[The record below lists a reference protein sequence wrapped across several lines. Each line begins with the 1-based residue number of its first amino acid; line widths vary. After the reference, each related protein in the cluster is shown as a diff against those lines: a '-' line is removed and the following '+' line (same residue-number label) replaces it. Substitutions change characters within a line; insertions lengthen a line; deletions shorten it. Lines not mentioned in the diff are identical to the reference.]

1 MPHPI
6 MFDDA
11 DPFLIRVRE
20 VALTLPDATEV
31 VAHGRPT
38 FRCGKMFGNYG
49 GGEKGG
55 IRHDRSVL
63 FLADPVE
70 RAALVEDPRF
80 FVPAYFGPAGWLGI
94 LLDDATDWIEVA
106 ELLDAS
112 YRQIAPK
119 RSLAKLDARE
129 AGTTLA
135 RRHPLPPDSSR

>member
-20 VALTLPDATEV
+20 IALAFPDATEV

-38 FRCGKMFGNYG
+38 FRCRKMFGNYG

-55 IRHDRSVL
+55 VRHDQSLL
-63 FLADPVE
+63 FVPDPAE
-70 RAALVEDPRF
+70 RTPLLSDSRF
-80 FVPAYFGPAGWLGI
+80 FVPAYLGAYGWLGL
-94 LLDDATDWIEVA
+94 LLDDSTDWPEVW

-119 RSLAKLDARE
+119 RSIAKLDVR
-129 AGTTLA
+129 
-135 RRHPLPPDSSR
+135 

>member
-11 DPFLIRVRE
+11 DPFLVRVRE
-20 VALTLPDATEV
+20 IALALPDTTEV

-55 IRHDRSVL
+55 ERHDQSLL
-63 FLADPVE
+63 FIPDTAE
-70 RAALVEDPRF
+70 REALMADPRF
-80 FVPAYFGPAGWLGI
+80 FLPAYLGPYGWLGI
-94 LLDDATDWIEVA
+94 LLDDDTDWVEVS

-112 YRQIAPK
+112 YRHVAPK
-119 RSLAKLDARE
+119 RSIAKLD
-129 AGTTLA
+129 T
-135 RRHPLPPDSSR
+135 P

>member
-11 DPFLIRVRE
+11 DPVLAQVRRI
-20 VALTLPDATEV
+20 ALALPDATEV

-49 GGEKGG
+49 GGVRGTA
-55 IRHDRSVL
+55 IRHDQSIL
-63 FLADPVE
+63 FIADESE
-70 RAALVEDPRF
+70 RRALDADERF
-80 FVPAYFGPAGWLGI
+80 FEPKYLGPYGWLGLI
-94 LLDDATDWIEVA
+94 LDGHTDWDEVG

-119 RSLAKLDARE
+119 RSIARLDAR
-129 AGTTLA
+129 
-135 RRHPLPPDSSR
+135 

>member
-11 DPFLIRVRE
+11 DPYLGRVRE
-20 VALTLPDATEV
+20 IALALPDATEV

-49 GGEKGG
+49 GGVKGSKV
-55 IRHDRSVL
+55 RHDQSILV
-63 FLADPVE
+63 LADDSE
-70 RAALVEDPRF
+70 RPALLDDPRF
-80 FVPAYFGPAGWLGI
+80 FLPAYLGPAGWVGLI
-94 LLDDATDWIEVA
+94 LDDDTDWDEVG

-119 RSLAKLDARE
+119 RSVAKL
-129 AGTTLA
+129 G
-135 RRHPLPPDSSR
+135 PL